1 MVCDGFGLVP
11 RFLERMSGCVLKL
24 IRRVNAS
31 KILFFSPVHSPVK
44 THTNASMK
52 VGYTHH
58 ISIILSGIDA
68 QLDFD
73 QFHFISLAFPDASFP
88 SARAPKLGGVKWW
101 GPVARSTFGN
111 HGQTCSTSTI
121 MAWTLATTLWVSGR
135 RFIQSWKDDNR
146 GFAIK
151 QWNLNLCQVCFT
163 YMFVVSVVC
172 RHSIHSLGS
181 SWCMMCLVMP
191 NMPSW
196 KWCWVS
202 GDYFLLSELD
212 SFGRPSYALY
222 LWLDLIATWVSGK
235 THRIHGI
242 AQMPV
247 SIRFQLHAAI
257 ETKKPFSWIH
267 WFAALDL
274 LLKFHMLPT
283 RLHWNLGTSWRS
295 RSPTTDTNHQPPF
308 IPPKP
313 QAFWRFKPPSVPS
326 TVASCRL
333 S

>member
-1 MVCDGFGLVP
+1 MRQESCF
-11 RFLERMSGCVLKL
+11 SVLSTRQWK
-24 IRRVNAS
+24 
-31 KILFFSPVHSPVK
+31 H

-58 ISIILSGIDA
+58 MSIILSWIDA

-73 QFHFISLAFPDASFP
+73 QFDFISLAFPDASSP
-88 SARAPKLGGVKWW
+88 SARAFNTWEVLNDEGRWQEVPL
-101 GPVARSTFGN
+101 A
-111 HGQTCSTSTI
+111 I
-121 MAWTLATTLWVSGR
+121 MARPVPPQLSWPGPWPRPYEFLAGASFSPGKMITC
-135 RFIQSWKDDNR
+135 

-191 NMPSW
+191 NMPSCKYLKVMLGARW
-196 KWCWVS
+196 LLLAFWIGFFWQT
-202 GDYFLLSELD
+202 FLCTLLVTWPNCYS
-212 SFGRPSYALY
+212 
-222 LWLDLIATWVSGK
+222 WVSGK

-247 SIRFQLHAAI
+247 SIRFQLHTEI

-267 WFAALDL
+267 WFDALDL
-274 LLKFHMLPT
+274 LLKFHMVPT
-283 RLHWNLGTSWRS
+283 RLHWNLGTSGP
-295 RSPTTDTNHQPPF
+295 SPQPQTHQPPF

-313 QAFWRFKPPSVPS
+313 QAFWRFKPPFVPS
-326 TVASCRL
+326 TVAPCRL